1 MPDKAQVTSIEAI
14 GAFRSA
20 LINYLAKAKPIL
32 EDACDEVFRTRE
44 WLEHDRRVHWE
55 NQFKKRSRALE
66 EARQALL
73 GAKMSKLRDART
85 AEQMAVEK
93 AKRAVAE
100 AEEKLRRIRRWTA
113 EFGHH
118 VEVLLKELEQLRVV
132 LSNDMGKAVAHLA
145 QIVKI
150 LDSYAGLK
158 PAYVAALSDEASGG
172 ATSVEQGSEPTAPEK
187 EAS

>member
-14 GAFRSA
+14 AALRSA

-44 WLEHDRRVHWE
+44 WLEHDRRVYWE

-85 AEQMAVEK
+85 AEQMAVER
-93 AKRAVAE
+93 AKRGVAE

-132 LSNDMGKAVAHLA
+132 LSNDMTKAVAHLA
-145 QIVKI
+145 QVVKI

-158 PAYVAALSDEASGG
+158 PAYAAALGESSGADASP
-172 ATSVEQGSEPTAPEK
+172 AEQGSEVASPEK